1 MRQIKSPTLNR
12 GFNAYLFGKKDHLS
26 RDQKKQKDQAIS
38 NLRSTYGDDF
48 ESHIVPKALK
58 SSYKPIITPLK
69 LELTLNQSLEDLA
82 NAYGQIEQ
90 LESKLRHTKENQK
103 DQTALDYENT
113 ENKYNELVIKYN
125 ELFEAA
131 SLMKSTL
138 DGKKTAVEVN
148 QGKICQLEATIAK
161 LREVPKAMHAE
172 FAHRIAL
179 LEKERDER
187 LTLAQSAKL
196 MAELSEMNK
205 TSRSD
210 KEIIKT
216 LNNQILELQS
226 RLIEQQKNHLAQM
239 ETSKPKGKN
248 TDQPK
253 TIQQSVRSWLKHF
266 FE

>member
-103 DQTALDYENT
+103 DQTALEKANRDLIERCRVLQEGIDQYQT
-113 ENKYNELVIKYN
+113 ENDAIVKRLQTIP
-125 ELFEAA
+125 A
-131 SLMKSTL
+131 
-138 DGKKTAVEVN
+138 
-148 QGKICQLEATIAK
+148 LEEEIFN
-161 LREVPKAMHAE
+161 LRA
-172 FAHRIAL
+172 
-179 LEKERDER
+179 RDV
-187 LTLAQSAKL
+187 LAQEAQL
-196 MAELSEMNK
+196 ARMSEI
-205 TSRSD
+205 SGLR
-210 KEIIKT
+210 I
-216 LNNQILELQS
+216 
-226 RLIEQQKNHLAQM
+226 
-239 ETSKPKGKN
+239 
-248 TDQPK
+248 
-253 TIQQSVRSWLKHF
+253 
-266 FE
+266 

>member
-1 MRQIKSPTLNR
+1 MGNLARLPTCNNR
-12 GFNAYLFGKKDHLS
+12 PGHEIPD
-26 RDQKKQKDQAIS
+26 
-38 NLRSTYGDDF
+38 
-48 ESHIVPKALK
+48 
-58 SSYKPIITPLK
+58 TP
-69 LELTLNQSLEDLA
+69 A
-82 NAYGQIEQ
+82 NANKQWSEKY
-90 LESKLRHTKENQK
+90 K
-103 DQTALDYENT
+103 AAYENT
-113 ENKYNELVIKYN
+113 ENKYNALVIKYN

-138 DGKKTAVEVN
+138 DGKKTAVEGN

-187 LTLAQSAKL
+187 LTPAQSAKL
-196 MAELSEMNK
+196 MADLSEMNRS
-205 TSRSD
+205 SRSD

-226 RLIEQQKNHLAQM
+226 RLIEQQKNLLAQK
-239 ETSKPKGKN
+239 ETSNPEGKI
-248 TDQPK
+248 TDQQK
-253 TIQQSVRSWLKHF
+253 TIQQSVRSWIKHF